1 MGSLGCKKS
10 HWRSTAMSPKLV
22 AGTAVAGIAVAGL
35 GPMHMWDLKNS
46 VLDKVLHNKKAS
58 YLD

>member
-1 MGSLGCKKS
+1 
-10 HWRSTAMSPKLV
+10 MSPKLV